1 MSYLFLKNHCTRYSS
16 IFTTNPLGKIT
27 GSLFRATFREKSN
40 LCLMQNILCKV
51 LKITNDVW
59 YTRSTFLY
67 GISNCDPEPVNN
79 SQDECKIHNRNIKG
93 KFF

>member
-1 MSYLFLKNHCTRYSS
+1 
-16 IFTTNPLGKIT
+16 
-27 GSLFRATFREKSN
+27 
-40 LCLMQNILCKV
+40 MQNILCKV

-93 KFF
+93 KFFKNIYRCSDIF